1 MMNDILVLTKR
12 NIKIYLRDKAAVFF
26 SFLSIIILLA
36 LYFLFLKNAYI
47 TDELADLLAK
57 NEIEFITN
65 SLMIS
70 GVLVINTLTL
80 SLGNLGNIIND
91 FSRRK
96 LDGFLIAP
104 IKRYK
109 IIVSYYLS
117 SLFITATLTLFMWFL
132 SAILIGIQT
141 SIWYSFNQVMMVS
154 LYVILF
160 TFISTAFM
168 IFLTTFINSVNT
180 FGAITGVFGTIIG
193 FISGIYMPIYV
204 LPKFI
209 QNITSLVPFTHMT
222 IVLRRQLLDPKLASL
237 ETTLPQELIA
247 IYKEIFGIQPM
258 KIFNLNLHFWWIL
271 LITSVIAVL

>member
-1 MMNDILVLTKR
+1 
-12 NIKIYLRDKAAVFF
+12 
-26 SFLSIIILLA
+26 
-36 LYFLFLKNAYI
+36 
-47 TDELADLLAK
+47 
-57 NEIEFITN
+57 
-65 SLMIS
+65 MIS

-271 LITSVIAVL
+271 LITSVIAVLLLIWATFRLAVKIKK